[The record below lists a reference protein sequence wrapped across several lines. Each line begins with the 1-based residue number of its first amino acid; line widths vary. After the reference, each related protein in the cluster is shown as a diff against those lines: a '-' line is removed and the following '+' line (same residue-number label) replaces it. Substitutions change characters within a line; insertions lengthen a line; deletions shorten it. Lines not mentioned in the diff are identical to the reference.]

1 MRKCFFGAISALL
14 VVFGCI
20 SKDKPKFTEEELAQL
35 PFAQREGFPAAS
47 GGFVLEVGGETITAG
62 EVMEAPME
70 TSKGTTITLLES
82 FRPIAQ
88 RSSFGQF
95 KDYVR
100 DKVERVVV
108 SKISNI
114 LLYRQAK
121 KAAGDNIEE
130 RLDKAVE
137 SELRKFISDFGG
149 DSSRAEEA
157 LKGMGLDWPD
167 FKEYQKKLI
176 LSQSY
181 IATQLKGD
189 RPVTYS
195 ELRGYYDETKE
206 ELFVRPARM
215 KFRLIDI
222 QIERLELAD
231 PNASRLEQAR
241 GLANELAGRIQGG
254 EDFDELAK
262 EYSGKQGVSWR
273 IAETES
279 AESLE
284 APYDI
289 LSGAAEQLEAGQAA
303 GAIEAGEH
311 IFIMKMEEKQA
322 KSFEPF
328 EEVQKQVEARLIFD
342 RRVKAINALE
352 AEFAEQ
358 AAAEEMDAFI
368 DFCLQ
373 EIYRRSNEQM
383 VND

>member
-20 SKDKPKFTEEELAQL
+20 SRDKPKFTEEELAQL
-35 PFAQREGFPAAS
+35 PFAQREGLPAAS
-47 GGFVLEVGGETITAG
+47 GGFVLEVGGETITAV
-62 EVMEAPME
+62 EVMELTIE
-70 TSKGTTITLLES
+70 TSRGTPVTLMES
-82 FRPIAQ
+82 LRPIAQ

-100 DKVERVVV
+100 DKVERIVV

-114 LLYRQAK
+114 LLYREAK

-137 SELRKFISDFGG
+137 SEVRRFISDFGG
-149 DSSRAEEA
+149 DTSRAEEA
-157 LKGMGLDWPD
+157 LKGMGLDWSG

-215 KFRLIDI
+215 KFRLVDI
-222 QIERLELAD
+222 QIEKLELAD
-231 PNASRLEQAR
+231 ANVSRLEQAR
-241 GLANELAGRIQGG
+241 GLANELAGQIQSG
-254 EDFDELAK
+254 EDFDELVE

-273 IAETES
+273 IAEAES

-289 LSGAAEQLEAGQAA
+289 LSGAAERLDAGQVADP
-303 GAIEAGEH
+303 IEVEGH

-328 EEVQKQVEARLIFD
+328 EDVQKQVESRMIFE

-358 AAAEEMDAFI
+358 AATGEMDAFI

-373 EIYRRSNEQM
+373 EIYRKSNE
-383 VND
+383 

>member
-1 MRKCFFGAISALL
+1 MRECFFGAISALL

-20 SKDKPKFTEEELAQL
+20 SRDKPKFTEEELAQL
-35 PFAQREGFPAAS
+35 PFAQREGLPSAS

-70 TSKGTTITLLES
+70 TSRGTPVTLIES
-82 FRPIAQ
+82 LRPIAQ

-95 KDYVR
+95 RDYVR
-100 DKVERVVV
+100 DKVERIVV

-137 SELRKFISDFGG
+137 SEVRRFISDFGG
-149 DSSRAEEA
+149 DTSKAEEV
-157 LKGMGLDWPD
+157 LKGMELDWPG

-189 RPVTYS
+189 RLVTYS
-195 ELRGYYDETKE
+195 ELRGYYDEKKE

-222 QIERLELAD
+222 QMERLELAD
-231 PNASRLEQAR
+231 ANVSQLEQAR
-241 GLANELAGRIQGG
+241 ELANELARRIQSG

-262 EYSGKQGVSWR
+262 EYSRKQGVSWR

-289 LSGAAEQLEAGQAA
+289 LSGDAERLEAGQVASP
-303 GAIEAGEH
+303 IETEEH
-311 IFIMKMEEKQA
+311 IFIMKMEEKLA
-322 KSFEPF
+322 RSFELF

-342 RRVKAINALE
+342 RRVKAIDALE

-358 AAAEEMDAFI
+358 AAAGEIDAFI

-373 EIYRRSNEQM
+373 EIYRKSNE
-383 VND
+383 